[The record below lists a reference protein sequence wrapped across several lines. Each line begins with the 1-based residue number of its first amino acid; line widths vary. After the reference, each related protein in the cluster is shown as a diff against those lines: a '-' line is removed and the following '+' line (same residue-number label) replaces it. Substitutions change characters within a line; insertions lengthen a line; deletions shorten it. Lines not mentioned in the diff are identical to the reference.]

1 DRRDSV
7 ASPVPTSRASISGY
21 RIGEKQSGTRS
32 DFQPS
37 TVLGTKEAAALRDF
51 DPADVRFGSLMS
63 KITDVTQRL
72 CPLWSQKRTNGRR
85 LARSALCQKA
95 DICTAA
101 SELRGYSI
109 TSSAGALKIGRNE
122 HYGEGRKRANIN
134 ADFVCGISVRMSG
147 DPPGAVA
154 GKTATFDPADAGW
167 EQHADEGFLGLVGP
181 IWRRPDGDS
190 YRYAF
195 LAEDK
200 HR

>member
-1 DRRDSV
+1 
-7 ASPVPTSRASISGY
+7 
-21 RIGEKQSGTRS
+21 
-32 DFQPS
+32 
-37 TVLGTKEAAALRDF
+37 
-51 DPADVRFGSLMS
+51 
-63 KITDVTQRL
+63 
-72 CPLWSQKRTNGRR
+72 
-85 LARSALCQKA
+85 LCQKA

-122 HYGEGRKRANIN
+122 HYGEGRKRANIH

-181 IWRRPDGDS
+181 IWRRPDGYS

-195 LAEDK
+195 LAEAHALARLHGRRANGRRACGGDRERDLEDVGEGVSPK
-200 HR
+200 ANVAKAASILPRFACKPAVCSGSSSTHAVETTRPCLSAAPGKRPSQIEM